1 MNRNEGYTLSNSYGL
16 MGPVGVASTDAAAF
30 FAWGD
35 SRRGTVQTP
44 TEDWYFTSVVYEA
57 DEAGAGVSGSTDSN
71 NVEYFV
77 LGSVVMLG
85 LVGVVLLLV
94 SRRMRPAAARSPGGG
109 TPAATS

>member
-16 MGPVGVASTDAAAF
+16 MGPVGVASTDARAF

-44 TEDWYFTSVVYEA
+44 TEDWYFTSVLYDA
-57 DEAGAGVSGSTDSN
+57 DDAGAGAAASGDSHS
-71 NVEYFV
+71 VEYFL

-85 LVGVVLLLV
+85 VVGLALLLV
-94 SRRMRPAAARSPGGG
+94 SRRMRAPAAGTGSAPARA
-109 TPAATS
+109 PAV